1 MPEVLPPNNSIN
13 APLPISSTQGGM
25 GLPSPTLHGIVV
37 AQGTFEIE
45 TKVLTNGQLLI
56 GSTGADPVAASL
68 TAGTGITVTP
78 GAGSLT
84 LSSTNG
90 AGTVWSSI
98 TTSTKNPMVANEG
111 YISNYESGVGYKL
124 PTSVTFGTIFE
135 ITGPQLYAVS
145 QNDGQSIRLGSL
157 TTTVGVS
164 GFIASTN
171 AGDTLRMVCN
181 VATPGAEQF
190 IVIGGVG
197 AFTVN

>member
-1 MPEVLPPNNSIN
+1 MSTNNIIN
-13 APLPISSTQGGM
+13 TPLPVSVAKGGI
-25 GLPSPTLHGIVV
+25 GVASPAIHGVVV
-37 AQGTFEIE
+37 AQGSDPIV
-45 TKVLTNGQLLI
+45 TKVLTNGQVLI

-68 TAGTGITVTP
+68 TAGANVTITP
-78 GAGSLT
+78 GAGTISIA
-84 LSSTNG
+84 SSASG
-90 AGTVWSSI
+90 GGMVWSSI
-98 TTSTKNPMVANEG
+98 TTSTKNPMIANEG

-124 PTSVTFGTIFE
+124 PTSATLGDIFE
-135 ITGPQLYAVS
+135 ITGPQLYSVG
-145 QNDGQSIRLGSL
+145 QNAGQSIRLGSL

-164 GFIASTN
+164 GFIANTN